1 MSDAPASATGIRVP
15 ILIAAAVLLAALV
28 VAFGSPRGASA
39 APGDA
44 DLAVT
49 KSDSPDPVE
58 VDGTLTYTVTVQ
70 NLGPMQADGVSLTDA
85 LSASEVE
92 FVSATPSVGTCNFAA
107 NTVTCALGT
116 IANATSATVTIV
128 VKPKKTGT
136 LSNTAVVASPEDDN
150 TPANN
155 TATATTTV
163 TKKGGAKKGK
173 ASCAAPTITGT
184 VGNDVIVGTTKA
196 DVINAGLGDDQI
208 SALGGKDLVCA
219 GDGFD
224 IVLAGTGND
233 TVIGGA
239 NGDRLIGEDGND
251 TLKGKRGRDRLRG
264 RAGDDFMHGGR
275 GPDSCK
281 GGPGRDEKRSC

>member
-1 MSDAPASATGIRVP
+1 MNQGHREIRKGRHRRGRALVLALLSTVALVALAGSPASVP
-15 ILIAAAVLLAALV
+15 
-28 VAFGSPRGASA
+28 A

-44 DLAVT
+44 DLSVT
-49 KSDSPDPVE
+49 KTDSPDPVT
-58 VDGTLTYTVTVQ
+58 VGGTLTYTVTVR
-70 NLGPMQADGVSLTDA
+70 NAGPLAATGVTLTDT
-85 LSASEVE
+85 LPKNTT
-92 FVSATPSVGTCNFAA
+92 FVSATSTVGTCAQAA
-107 NTVTCALGT
+107 GTVTCTIGALAAS
-116 IANATSATVTIV
+116 ANAVATIQVTPTKKGSISNSATVT
-128 VKPKKTGT
+128 
-136 LSNTAVVASPEDDN
+136 SPEDN

-155 TATATTTV
+155 TATESTTV
-163 TKKGGAKKGK
+163 KAAAKGK

-184 VGNDVIVGTTKA
+184 PGSDVIVGTTKA

-208 SALGGKDLVCA
+208 SSGGGKDLVCA

-224 IVLAGTGND
+224 TVLAGPGND